1 MKKNSKQ
8 NSLNSHENSS
18 KKGENSSKFKFS
30 DEIKNLLKKGKN
42 LLAFSYGSD
51 STALFYALVKMG
63 VCFDLAMINYKMRTQ
78 SDEEECLAKA
88 LAREFNKKI
97 FIKCAPKFD
106 KDFQHQ
112 ARVFRYEFFDTL
124 CAKFGYT
131 NLLVAHHLND
141 RFEWF
146 LRQFGRGAGFVELLG
161 MKECEKRANFTLIR
175 PLLNTPKAEILA
187 FLEENKIKFFN
198 DESNESEKYERNFI
212 RKHFATPFL
221 EHFSVGVQKSFAY
234 LEKDTQSLCAG
245 EIAEFKGILLCAKNE
260 SLIAKAIK
268 QKGVVL
274 SAKQRKE
281 MMKGDSVVSG
291 RIGVVFMSE
300 RALIFEYEKCEKI
313 PKKFKENYRKA
324 RIAKLLRAYL
334 YKHSIDEQELTAY
347 ICAIF
352 ARI

>member
-18 KKGENSSKFKFS
+18 KKGENSSGLKFN
-30 DEIKNLLKKGKN
+30 DETLSLLKKGKN
-42 LLAFSYGSD
+42 LLAFSYSSD

-63 VCFDLAMINYKMRTQ
+63 VCFDLAMINYKMRAQ
-78 SDEEECLAKA
+78 SDEEERSARV
-88 LAREFNKKI
+88 LAREFDKKI

-112 ARVFRYEFFDTL
+112 ARAFRYEFFDAL
-124 CAKFGYT
+124 CAEFGYT

-141 RFEWF
+141 KFEWF

-187 FLEENKIKFFN
+187 FLEENQIKFFN
-198 DESNESEKYERNFI
+198 DESNEDEKYERNFI

-221 EHFSVGVQKSFAY
+221 QRFGAGVKKSFAY
-234 LEKDTQSLCAG
+234 LEKDTQGLCAS

-291 RIGVVFMSE
+291 RIGVVFMGE

-324 RIAKLLRAYL
+324 RIAKLLRPYL
-334 YKHSIDEQELTAY
+334 YNHNIAEKNLLEFLAL
-347 ICAIF
+347 
-352 ARI
+352 